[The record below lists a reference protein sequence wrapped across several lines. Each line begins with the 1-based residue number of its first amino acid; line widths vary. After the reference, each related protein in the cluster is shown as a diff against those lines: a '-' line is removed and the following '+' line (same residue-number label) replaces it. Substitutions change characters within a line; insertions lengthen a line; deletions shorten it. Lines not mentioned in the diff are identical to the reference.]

1 MPSDEIIR
9 ELVKLGTKM
18 DVMCQEV
25 QELKEFNKTAIR
37 KLTMLEERLRSLE
50 EWKDE
55 ITRYN
60 RLKQRFSYDLR
71 SAVAGGMAGGAFG
84 VIGSL
89 LIRLWFGGG

>member
-1 MPSDEIIR
+1 MTDEIIR

-18 DVMCQEV
+18 DVVCEDV

-37 KLTMLEERLRSLE
+37 KLTMLEERLRTLE

-71 SAVAGGMAGGAFG
+71 SAIAGGLAGGLVGMGGG
-84 VIGSL
+84 VF
-89 LIRLWFGGG
+89 IRLLFGGV

>member
-1 MPSDEIIR
+1 
-9 ELVKLGTKM
+9 M
-18 DVMCQEV
+18 DVVCEDV

-71 SAVAGGMAGGAFG
+71 SAIAGGLAGGLVGMGGG
-84 VIGSL
+84 VL
-89 LIRLWFGGG
+89 VKLVFGGV